1 MIGGPRV
8 LLADDHTLL
17 LGALEKLLSEEC
29 EVVGQV
35 SDGRA
40 LVAAAEQLK
49 PDVIVLDISMPLLN
63 GLEAARQIRQK
74 MRSVKLVFLTMN
86 EDADLAAEA
95 FRAGASGYL
104 LKRSAASELATA
116 IREVMQGRSYVTP
129 LATEGLVESLLQPE
143 PHKLAHDLTPR
154 QREVL
159 QLLAE
164 GRSMKEVASVLN
176 LTPRTVAFHKYRMMD
191 ELKVKSTAELVQY
204 AVKHH
209 IV

>member
-1 MIGGPRV
+1 MKVPRV
-8 LLADDHTLL
+8 LLADDHALL
-17 LGALEKLLSEEC
+17 LGAFEKLLAGEC
-29 EVVGQV
+29 EIVGQA
-35 SDGRA
+35 SDGRE
-40 LVAAAEQLK
+40 LVAAAEKLK
-49 PDVIVLDISMPLLN
+49 PDVIVLDIAMPVLN
-63 GLEAARQIRQK
+63 GLDAGRRIKQTQK
-74 MRSVKLVFLTMN
+74 DVKLVFLTMN
-86 EDADLAAEA
+86 EDPDLAAEA

-104 LKRSAASELATA
+104 LKRSAASELTAA

-129 LATEGLVESLLQPE
+129 LMTQGLVGSLLNVEDRKSSPE
-143 PHKLAHDLTPR
+143 LTPR

-176 LTPRTVAFHKYRMMD
+176 LTTRTVAFHKYRMM
-191 ELKVKSTAELVQY
+191 EQLKVKTTAELIQY

>member
-1 MIGGPRV
+1 MPRV
-8 LLADDHTLL
+8 LLADDHALL
-17 LGALEKLLSEEC
+17 LGAFEKLLAGEC
-29 EVVGQV
+29 EIVGQV
-35 SDGRA
+35 ADGRA
-40 LVAAAEQLK
+40 LVAAAEKLR
-49 PDVIVLDISMPLLN
+49 PDVIVLDISMPILN
-63 GLEAARQIRQK
+63 GLDAGRQ
-74 MRSVKLVFLTMN
+74 VKHTLKDVRLVFLTMN
-86 EDADLAAEA
+86 EDPDLAAEA

-104 LKRSAASELATA
+104 LKRSAASELTTA

-129 LATEGLVESLLQPE
+129 LMTQGLVGSLLAPDDKKTSE
-143 PHKLAHDLTPR
+143 ELTPR

-176 LTPRTVAFHKYRMMD
+176 LTPRTVAFHKYRMM
-191 ELKVKSTAELVQY
+191 EQLKVKSTAELIQY